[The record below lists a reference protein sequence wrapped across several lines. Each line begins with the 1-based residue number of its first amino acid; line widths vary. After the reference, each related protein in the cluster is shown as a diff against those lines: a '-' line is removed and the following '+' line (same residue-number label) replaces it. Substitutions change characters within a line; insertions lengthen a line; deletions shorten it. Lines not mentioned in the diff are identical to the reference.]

1 MMSKNWNRFVLGGVA
16 ILFALVVTLS
26 GLTGGGA
33 TSSDL
38 PAAYGVAPCYTPV
51 VPMDDLMDAVD
62 DNFEEISAQLK
73 AKKYSKAMKAA
84 YYVAEFANV
93 LQFPSSEEV
102 KGTANLKKW
111 KEISVAIRNDMQKVA
126 LTIKKK
132 DTAGAKKLLD
142 TVEKACETCHDMRE
156 D

>member
-1 MMSKNWNRFVLGGVA
+1 MSKNWNRIVFAGVV
-16 ILFALVVTLS
+16 IVFALVLTLS
-26 GLTGGGA
+26 GFVGGGS
-33 TSSDL
+33 TSVDL

-62 DNFEEISAQLK
+62 DNFEEISDQLK

-84 YYVAEFANV
+84 YYVAEYANV
-93 LQFPSSEEV
+93 LQFHTSEEV
-102 KGTANLKKW
+102 KGAANLKKW
-111 KEISVAIRNDMQKVA
+111 KDISVASRDDMQKGA

-132 DTAGAKKLLD
+132 DATGAKKLLD
-142 TVEKACETCHDMRE
+142 KVEAACEACHDMR

>member
-51 VPMDDLMDAVD
+51 
-62 DNFEEISAQLK
+62 
-73 AKKYSKAMKAA
+73 
-84 YYVAEFANV
+84 
-93 LQFPSSEEV
+93 LQGRGSPP
-102 KGTANLKKW
+102 N
-111 KEISVAIRNDMQKVA
+111 RDP
-126 LTIKKK
+126 
-132 DTAGAKKLLD
+132 AGW
-142 TVEKACETCHDMRE
+142 
-156 D
+156 

>member
-1 MMSKNWNRFVLGGVA
+1 MFSNRNRFVLGSVV
-16 ILFALVVTLS
+16 ILFALAVTLA
-26 GLTGGGA
+26 GLTGGGT
-33 TSSDL
+33 TSLDL

-62 DNFEEISAQLK
+62 DNFEEISDQLK

-84 YYVAEFANV
+84 YYVAEYANV
-93 LQFPSSEEV
+93 LQFHTSEEV
-102 KGTANLKKW
+102 KGAANLKKW
-111 KEISVAIRNDMQKVA
+111 KDISVAIRDDMQKVA

-132 DTAGAKKLLD
+132 DATGAKKLLD
-142 TVEKACETCHDMRE
+142 KVEAACEACHDMR

>member
-1 MMSKNWNRFVLGGVA
+1 MFNNRNRIVLGGVA

-26 GLTGGGA
+26 GLVGGG
-33 TSSDL
+33 SSTIEL
-38 PAAYGVAPCYTPV
+38 PAVYGVAPCYTPV

-62 DNFEEISAQLK
+62 ENFEEISDQLK

-84 YYVAEFANV
+84 YYVAEYCNV
-93 LQFPSSEEV
+93 LQFHSSEEV
-102 KGTANLKKW
+102 KGAANLKKW
-111 KEISVAIRNDMQKVA
+111 KDISVAIRDDMQKVA

-132 DTAGAKKLLD
+132 DAAGAAKLLD
-142 TVEKACETCHDMRE
+142 KVEAACEACHDMR

>member
-1 MMSKNWNRFVLGGVA
+1 MSKNWNRIVFAGVV
-16 ILFALVVTLS
+16 IVFALVLTLS
-26 GLTGGGA
+26 GFVGGGS
-33 TSSDL
+33 TSVDL

-62 DNFEEISAQLK
+62 DNFEEISDQLK

-84 YYVAEFANV
+84 YYVAEYANV
-93 LQFPSSEEV
+93 LQFHTSEEV
-102 KGTANLKKW
+102 KGAANLKKW
-111 KEISVAIRNDMQKVA
+111 KDISVAIRDDIQKFA

-132 DTAGAKKLLD
+132 DATGAKKLLD
-142 TVEKACETCHDMRE
+142 KAEAACEACHDMR

>member
-1 MMSKNWNRFVLGGVA
+1 MSRNWNRFIAGSVI
-16 ILFALVVTLS
+16 ILFALAVTFAGLPGS
-26 GLTGGGA
+26 GET
-33 TSSDL
+33 TIDF
-38 PAAYGVAPCYTPV
+38 PAVYGDAPCYTPV

-62 DNFEEISAQLK
+62 DNFEEISDQLK

-93 LQFPSSEEV
+93 LQFHSSEEV
-102 KGTANLKKW
+102 KGAANMKKW
-111 KEISVAIRNDMQKVA
+111 KVIAVAIRDEMQKVA

-132 DTAGAKKLLD
+132 DVAGAKKLLSA
-142 TVEKACETCHDMRE
+142 VEKTCETCHDMRE

>member
-1 MMSKNWNRFVLGGVA
+1 MFSNRNRFVLGSVV
-16 ILFALVVTLS
+16 ILFALAVTLS
-26 GLTGGGA
+26 GLTGVGT
-33 TSSDL
+33 TSLDL

-62 DNFEEISAQLK
+62 DNFEEISDQLK

-84 YYVAEFANV
+84 YYVAEYANV
-93 LQFPSSEEV
+93 LQFHTSEEV
-102 KGTANLKKW
+102 KGAANLKKW
-111 KEISVAIRNDMQKVA
+111 KDISVAIRDDMQKVA

-132 DTAGAKKLLD
+132 DVAGAKKLLD
-142 TVEKACETCHDMRE
+142 KVEAACEACHDMR

>member
-1 MMSKNWNRFVLGGVA
+1 MFSNRNRFVLGGVV
-16 ILFALVVTLS
+16 ILFALAVTLS
-26 GLTGGGA
+26 GLTGGGRA
-33 TSSDL
+33 SLDL

-62 DNFEEISAQLK
+62 DNFEEISDQLK

-84 YYVAEFANV
+84 YYVAEYANV
-93 LQFPSSEEV
+93 LQFHTSEEV
-102 KGTANLKKW
+102 KGAANLKKW
-111 KEISVAIRNDMQKVA
+111 KDISVAIRDDMQKVA

-132 DTAGAKKLLD
+132 DATGAKKLLD
-142 TVEKACETCHDMRE
+142 KVEAACEACHDMR